1 MEGVADLVLRVPG
14 TGTRTRP
21 DPLDVE
27 VVERGDVDAL
37 ATLVG
42 AGQCVLLTGAGM
54 STDSGI
60 PDYRGP
66 SSARRRHAP
75 MTYAAFTSDP
85 AARHRYWARGHVG
98 WPRIAGARPNAGHH
112 AVAALDRAG
121 LLRGVVTQ
129 NVDRLHQ
136 GAGTTGVVDLH
147 GTLARVLCLGCRT
160 GLDRDD
166 VAERLHAANPAFD
179 AAVSARATA
188 GTAGGVNPDG
198 DVALP
203 DDLLDRFTMIACPV
217 CGDGPLKP
225 DVVFFGESV
234 PRDRVTACFDLVAGA
249 RSLVVLGSSL
259 TVMSGLRF
267 VRAAARD
274 GVPVG
279 VVTSGAT
286 RAEDLAGVRLDSPL
300 GTVLPALVHA
310 LRC

>member
-1 MEGVADLVLRVPG
+1 MADPVLRVPG
-14 TGTRTRP
+14 AGTRARP
-21 DPLDVE
+21 DPLDVA

-37 ATLVG
+37 ATMVG
-42 AGQCVLLTGAGM
+42 AGGCVLLTGAGM

-75 MTYAAFTSDP
+75 MTYEAFVGDP
-85 AARHRYWARGHVG
+85 AARHRYWARSHVG
-98 WPRIAGARPNAGHH
+98 WPLIAGARPNAGHR
-112 AVAALDRAG
+112 AVAALDSAG

-136 GAGTTGVVDLH
+136 AAGTAGVVDLH
-147 GTLARVLCLGCRT
+147 GALARVVCRACGT
-160 GLDRDD
+160 VHDRDD
-166 VAERLHAANPAFD
+166 VARRLHAVNDAFD
-179 AAVSARATA
+179 AEVAVRAAA

-203 DDLLDRFTMIACPV
+203 DDLLDRFTMIDCPA

-234 PRDRVTACFDLVAGA
+234 PRPRVARCFERVAGA

-274 GVPVG
+274 AIPVA
-279 VVTSGAT
+279 VVTAGAT
-286 RAEDLAGVRLDSPL
+286 RAEDLAAVRLHAPL
-300 GTVLPALVHA
+300 GRVLPALVGA